1 MAHQLVTANRLVD
14 GEVVYL
20 THGGAWSERLQDAAI
35 DDDQTRQA
43 QLLALGEAAERML
56 DVVAAYLMPVELRDA
71 RNDATHRETLARE
84 GGRWKVPCLRIEE
97 AGGARWLYESDAI
110 VAYLHEQFDE
120 QADGAAPEVAR

>member
-20 THGGAWSERLQDAAI
+20 THSGAWSERLQDAAI

-56 DVVAAYLMPVELRDA
+56 DVVGAYLMPAELRDGKVSPV
-71 RNDATHRETLARE
+71 TQRE
-84 GGRWKVPCLRIEE
+84 RIRALGPTIRVDLGKQAA
-97 AGGARWLYESDAI
+97 AGA
-110 VAYLHEQFDE
+110 
-120 QADGAAPEVAR
+120 